1 MVFNEGNKFLEI
13 EKFQLFGLEIG
24 PIVIA
29 WYAVLILTGAMVAMV
44 LAIRE
49 GKKIGVNKDFVID
62 TVLYGIPI
70 SVIGARLYY
79 VIFAW
84 DYYKDNP
91 IDALKIYE
99 GGLAIHGAVIFAVI
113 WGYYFSKRR
122 KVEFLRAIDLA
133 APGFLIAQG
142 IGRWGNF
149 MNQEAHGGK
158 VPGATLVEQVEYLTK
173 VGIPKFVIDR
183 MYINGAYMHPTFFY
197 EFLWNLCGFTLM
209 LILRRTKYL
218 YVGDLGLVYMMW
230 YSFGRCIIEEM
241 RTDSLYLGHTG
252 IRVAQL
258 ISGLMFVSGAVILIL
273 RHYYKWNPKYY
284 YKLLEENRGE
294 VNE

>member
-1 MVFNEGNKFLEI
+1 MVFNDGNVFLEI
-13 EKFQLFGLEIG
+13 EKFKLFGLEIG
-24 PIVIA
+24 PIIIA
-29 WYAVLILTGAMVAMV
+29 WYAVLILTGAMTAMV
-44 LAIRE
+44 LAIIE
-49 GKKIGVNKDFVID
+49 GKKIGVDKDFIID

-70 SVIGARLYY
+70 AVVGARLYY

-99 GGLAIHGAVIFAVI
+99 GGLAIHGAVIFAVL
-113 WGYYFSKRR
+113 WGLYYCRR
-122 KVEFLRAIDLA
+122 RNVEFLRAIDLA
-133 APGFLIAQG
+133 APGFLIAQA

-158 VPGATLVEQVEYLTK
+158 VPGATLVDQINYLSN
-173 VGIPKFVIDR
+173 VGIPKFVIEK

-197 EFLWNLCGFTLM
+197 ECLWNLCGFAFM

-230 YSFGRCIIEEM
+230 YSLGRGIIEQM
-241 RTDSLYLGHTG
+241 RTDSLYLGN

-258 ISGLMFVSGAVILIL
+258 ISGLLFVAGAVIFIL
-273 RHYYKWNPKYY
+273 RHYYKWNPKHYY
-284 YKLLEENRGE
+284 VIIEENRGV
-294 VNE
+294 VNEQ